1 MKGTSRASDIDLLRR
16 HVAGDSDAF
25 GELVARH
32 RDRVWAVAMRV
43 LGDRQEAEDAV
54 QDAFLSALR
63 GAASFRG
70 EAAVTTWLHRITLN
84 ACLDRVRKRKPTLP
98 LDPTD
103 AGLPAHV
110 IAVPADSDRVPDVL
124 DVTRALAQLSPDAR
138 EVLLLVDV
146 EDRPVAEVAERLG
159 VAIGTVKSRC
169 WRARARLA
177 VLLGVVTDVNTEVN
191 TEVNATVDA
200 TVDAAAPGNRAGAA
214 DVGSTGAPD
223 EPQDETASEGGAQ

>member
-1 MKGTSRASDIDLLRR
+1 MRDASHASDIDLLRR
-16 HVAGDSDAF
+16 HVGGDPDAF
-25 GELVARH
+25 GELVVRH
-32 RDRVWAVAMRV
+32 RDRVWAVALRV
-43 LGDRQEAEDAV
+43 LGDPQEAEDAV

-63 GAASFRG
+63 GAAGFRG

-84 ACLDRVRKRKPTLP
+84 AALDRVRKRRPTVP

-103 AGLPAHV
+103 AGLPSQV
-110 IAVPADSDRVPDVL
+110 IAVAPESDRVPAAI

-177 VLLGVVTDVNTEVN
+177 VLLGVVE
-191 TEVNATVDA
+191 E
-200 TVDAAAPGNRAGAA
+200 PGAGNHAGAA
-214 DVGSTGAPD
+214 DVGPSDAAMTG
-223 EPQDETASEGGAQ
+223 EGGAE

>member
-1 MKGTSRASDIDLLRR
+1 MRDASHASDIDLLRR
-16 HVAGDSDAF
+16 HVAGDPDAF
-25 GELVARH
+25 GELVVRH
-32 RDRVWAVAMRV
+32 RDRVWAVALRV
-43 LGDRQEAEDAV
+43 LGDPQEAEDAV

-63 GAASFRG
+63 GAAGFRG

-84 ACLDRVRKRKPTLP
+84 AALDRVRKRRPTVP

-103 AGLPAHV
+103 AGLPSQV
-110 IAVPADSDRVPDVL
+110 IAVAPESDRVPAAI

-177 VLLGVVTDVNTEVN
+177 VLLGVVE
-191 TEVNATVDA
+191 E
-200 TVDAAAPGNRAGAA
+200 PGAGNQDGAA
-214 DVGSTGAPD
+214 DVGPSDAAMTG
-223 EPQDETASEGGAQ
+223 EGGAE

>member
-1 MKGTSRASDIDLLRR
+1 MRDTSRGSDIDLLRR
-16 HVAGDSDAF
+16 HVAGDTDAF
-25 GELVARH
+25 GELVRRH

-54 QDAFLSALR
+54 QDAFLAALR
-63 GAASFRG
+63 GAAGFRG

-84 ACLDRVRKRKPTLP
+84 ACLDRVRRRRPTVA

-110 IAVPADSDRVPDVL
+110 VAVAPESDRVPDAL
-124 DVTRALAQLSPDAR
+124 DVTRALARLSPDAR

-146 EDRPVAEVAERLG
+146 EDLPVAEVAERLG

-177 VLLGVVTDVNTEVN
+177 VLLGVVAE
-191 TEVNATVDA
+191 
-200 TVDAAAPGNRAGAA
+200 PGNRSTAA
-214 DVGSTGAPD
+214 DVGPKDGSTGDPGQALAD
-223 EPQDETASEGGAQ
+223 EGGAS